1 MNAAHLHI
9 ILVHL
14 PIVLLPTATI
24 LLAFGL
30 LGRQGAVV
38 SVALWLFVGAS
49 LCAIPAYL
57 IGEDAA
63 EMVEEIPGISED
75 TIEEHE
81 EAADIAF
88 WLTIFVGATA
98 ASSIVLRT
106 RVPRLTHTALK
117 ALVAAGAIASST
129 LAYTAY
135 EGGKIRH
142 PEAYD
147 TTASSKHESEGEQDN
162 D

>member
-9 ILVHL
+9 VLVHL
-14 PIVLLPTATI
+14 PIVLIPTATI
-24 LLAFGL
+24 LLAFAL
-30 LGRQGAVV
+30 LRKQGTVAT
-38 SVALWLFVGAS
+38 VALWLFVCAS
-49 LCAIPAYL
+49 LCSIPAFL
-57 IGEDAA
+57 LGEEAG
-63 EMVEEIPGISED
+63 EMVEDLPGISED

-88 WLTIFVGATA
+88 WLTLFVGTTA
-98 ASSIVLRT
+98 ASGILIQTRAPRIMRPTLKLIVVT
-106 RVPRLTHTALK
+106 GA
-117 ALVAAGAIASST
+117 VASAS

-147 TTASSKHESEGEQDN
+147 SSASARHEGGGERD
-162 D
+162 DD

>member
-14 PIVLLPTATI
+14 PIVLVPTATL
-24 LLAFGL
+24 LLAFAL
-30 LGRQGAVV
+30 LRKQGTVAT
-38 SVALWLFVGAS
+38 VALVLFVGSS
-49 LCAIPAYL
+49 LGAIPAFL
-57 IGEDAA
+57 IA
-63 EMVEEIPGISED
+63 EEAEEIVEHLPGVSQD

-81 EAADIAF
+81 EAADVAF
-88 WLTIFVGATA
+88 WLTLFVGGGSAGA
-98 ASSIVLRT
+98 LLIRKRA
-106 RVPRLTHTALK
+106 PRLAQATLK
-117 ALVAAGAIASST
+117 ALVVAGAVSSGT

-147 TTASSKHESEGEQDN
+147 TAASSAHDDQEAPDHE
-162 D
+162 

>member
-1 MNAAHLHI
+1 MNAAHIHI
-9 ILVHL
+9 ILVHF

-24 LLAFGL
+24 LLAFAVL
-30 LGRQGAVV
+30 RRQGTVAT
-38 SVALWLFVGAS
+38 VALSLFVGAS
-49 LCAIPAYL
+49 LCSIPAFL
-57 IGEDAA
+57 IGEEA
-63 EMVEEIPGISED
+63 EEIIEHLPGISEN

-88 WLTIFVGATA
+88 WLTLFVGGVA
-98 ASSIVLRT
+98 ASSILLGKRAPRVAQGTLKLLVL
-106 RVPRLTHTALK
+106 
-117 ALVAAGAIASST
+117 AGAVTSVS

-147 TTASSKHESEGEQDN
+147 PSVSPESGGERDHN
-162 D
+162 DD